1 MPSYGRLIL
10 FGLENVD
17 HFALRSC
24 VMHRVSAES
33 RRSERQ
39 TRVLE
44 TCSVWVA
51 PTASCRMKPR
61 SSPSF
66 FDLIPCFLRQRRN
79 SPRMNIP
86 AAAWVRAWLVK
97 EVRGCSIVIGSVDD
111 DHPPFTPSLSEHS
124 PIAPPN
130 SNGAHQTH
138 NVRYAR
144 RPFSLM
150 FVNDGDTMFIFPSL
164 FAS

>member
-1 MPSYGRLIL
+1 
-10 FGLENVD
+10 
-17 HFALRSC
+17 
-24 VMHRVSAES
+24 
-33 RRSERQ
+33 
-39 TRVLE
+39 
-44 TCSVWVA
+44 
-51 PTASCRMKPR
+51 
-61 SSPSF
+61 
-66 FDLIPCFLRQRRN
+66 
-79 SPRMNIP
+79 MNIP

-97 EVRGCSIVIGSVDD
+97 EVRGYSIVIGSLDD
-111 DHPPFTPSLSEHS
+111 DHPPFPPSLSEHS

-138 NVRYAR
+138 NVPYAR